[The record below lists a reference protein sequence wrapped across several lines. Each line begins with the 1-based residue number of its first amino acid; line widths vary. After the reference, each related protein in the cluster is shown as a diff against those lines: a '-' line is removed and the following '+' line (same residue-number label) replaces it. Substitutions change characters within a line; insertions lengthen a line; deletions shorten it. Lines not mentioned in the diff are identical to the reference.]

1 LKNTRSFRADLN
13 HAQGDDALAQNSS
26 VESGTNGD
34 STDVLS
40 CGTCGLVQRIPA
52 ELRNRKAKCPRC
64 GNRVRRFIPDS
75 RSRTLALALAALALY
90 APANIYP
97 VMIMDLVGRHSENT
111 VWSGVVSL
119 CHDGMY
125 FIGGIVFVA
134 SILIPVLKLLGLFF
148 LALGGGRK
156 NPRRAAL
163 IYKVI
168 CVAGPWAMLD
178 VFLLAIA
185 VALIKFGKFGHVIA
199 GPGIIWFAAVVVLT
213 LLASA
218 NFDPRL
224 LWEEGRP

>member
-1 LKNTRSFRADLN
+1 MNGSEAEV
-13 HAQGDDALAQNSS
+13 LA
-26 VESGTNGD
+26 
-34 STDVLS
+34 
-40 CGTCGLVQRIPA
+40 CGSCGLVQRLPE
-52 ELRNRKAKCPRC
+52 ELRGGKVRFKCARC
-64 GNRVRRFIPDS
+64 GTSLRRFIPDS
-75 RSRTLALALAALALY
+75 RARTLALALAALALY

-97 VMIMDLVGRHSENT
+97 VMVMDLMGRHSENT
-111 VWSGVVSL
+111 VWTGVVSL
-119 CHDGMY
+119 CQDGMY

-156 NPRRAAL
+156 HPRRTAL
-163 IYKVI
+163 IYKTI

-185 VALIKFGKFGHVIA
+185 VALIKFGQFGHVAA
-199 GPGIIWFAAVVVLT
+199 GPGIIWFASVVVLT

>member
-1 LKNTRSFRADLN
+1 
-13 HAQGDDALAQNSS
+13 
-26 VESGTNGD
+26 
-34 STDVLS
+34 
-40 CGTCGLVQRIPA
+40 LVQRIPG
-52 ELRNRKAKCPRC
+52 ELLGSNAKCARC
-64 GNRVRRFIPDS
+64 GTRLRRFIPDS

-97 VMIMDLVGRHSENT
+97 VMIMDLLGRHSENT

-119 CHDGMY
+119 CQDGMY
-125 FIGGIVFVA
+125 FIAGIVFVA

-148 LALGGGRK
+148 LALGGGPK

-163 IYKVI
+163 IYKII

-185 VALIKFGKFGHVIA
+185 VALIKFGKFGHVTA

-213 LLASA
+213 LFASA
-218 NFDPRL
+218 SFDPRL